1 VFQLPMSWLNAEAEL
16 NIDLIVVT
24 CAVFQLPMSWL
35 NAEARLNV
43 DLMEVTF
50 PVFHFEIS
58 ALNVLLPPKPLYEL
72 ISVYPLISVTKLT
85 SQFGIAPCAPY
96 LSHEVH
102 IPSTGAI
109 AKHSA
114 TYACQFAS
122 RIGSGNVHVFA
133 GPSFAFAHANFVRNE
148 VAA

>member
-1 VFQLPMSWLNAEAEL
+1 M
-16 NIDLIVVT
+16 VVT
-24 CAVFQLPMSWL
+24 CAVFQFPMS
-35 NAEARLNV
+35 
-43 DLMEVTF
+43 
-50 PVFHFEIS
+50 P
-58 ALNVLLPPKPLYEL
+58 LNVLLPPKPLCAL
-72 ISVYPLISVTKLT
+72 PVHPLISVTKLT

-102 IPSTGAI
+102 IPSIGAI

-133 GPSFAFAHANFVRNE
+133 GPSFAFAHANFV
-148 VAA
+148 